1 MSRIRWIRPRRRGAM
16 TVLMAIFLIVLIA
29 MAAFS
34 IDVAYMHLVRT
45 QLRSATDA
53 AAKAGMYTLTTQQNE
68 QAGINAAISM
78 AANNRVAGRTLKLTS
93 SQIEL
98 GQSQLQADGSWSFVA
113 GAKPTRAMRI
123 TPTMDDTNA
132 NGAVNLFLGG
142 ILGRKK
148 FTPSDSSIASAYEL
162 EVVLVLDRSH
172 SMCWNLT
179 GQEWM
184 YPSPILSNVSLGM
197 SSAPK
202 NGSRWKELE
211 EAVSTFTSVL
221 TTLNTP
227 PRVAVVTWS
236 SEITYGSLEYY
247 ILGKVLPAATI
258 NQTLTTTFSDVTSA
272 VTAIGTKPVLG
283 STNMAAGIDQGVAV
297 LTGATVRPYAD
308 KVMILMTDG
317 QWNTGRN
324 PLDAAQDA
332 LNAGIT
338 IHTIGFLDGQSD
350 ILSEIAGLTG
360 GKSYMATDGA
370 SLQAAFRELALT
382 LPIVITK

>member
-1 MSRIRWIRPRRRGAM
+1 MRLIRPRRRGAM
-16 TVLMAIFLIVLIA
+16 TVLIALFLIVLIA

-53 AAKAGMYTLTTQQNE
+53 AAKAGMYALTTQQNE
-68 QAGINAAISM
+68 QAGINAAIAM
-78 AANNRVAGRTLKLTS
+78 AANNRVAGRTLKLTA

-123 TPTMDDTNA
+123 NPTMDDTNA

-142 ILGRKK
+142 LLGRQK
-148 FTPSDSSIASAYEL
+148 FTPSDSSVASAYEL

-172 SMCWNLT
+172 SMCWDT
-179 GQEWM
+179 SGTEWM
-184 YPSPILSNVSLGM
+184 YPPPLYSNAVLGM
-197 SSAPK
+197 TSAPK

-211 EAVSTFTSVL
+211 EAVGTFTDVL

-236 SEITYGSLEYY
+236 SEITNGSLEYY
-247 ILGKVLPAATI
+247 ILGKTVPAAVL
-258 NQTLTTTFSDVTSA
+258 NQALTTTFSSVKSA

-283 STNMAAGIDQGVAV
+283 STNMAAGIDEGVSV
-297 LTGATVRPYAD
+297 LTAANVRPYAE

-317 QWNTGRN
+317 QWNTGRD

-332 LNAGIT
+332 LDAGIT
-338 IHTIGFLDGQSD
+338 IHTIGFLEGQSD
-350 ILSEIAGLTG
+350 VLVDIAELTG
-360 GKSYMATDGA
+360 GKTYTATDGA

>member
-1 MSRIRWIRPRRRGAM
+1 MRLIRPRRRGAM
-16 TVLMAIFLIVLIA
+16 TVLVVIFLIVVIA

-45 QLRSATDA
+45 QLRAATDA
-53 AAKAGMYTLTTQQNE
+53 AAKAGMYALTTEQSE
-68 QAGINAAISM
+68 QAGVDAAIAM
-78 AANNRVAGRTLKLTS
+78 AANNRVAGRTLKLTA

-98 GQSQLQADGSWSFVA
+98 GQSQLQADGSWSFVP

-123 TPTMDDTNA
+123 SPTMDDTNA
-132 NGAVNLFLGG
+132 NGAVNLFFGG
-142 ILGRKK
+142 ILGRHK
-148 FTPSDSSIASAYEL
+148 FTPSDSSVASAYEL

-172 SMCWNLT
+172 SMCWDT
-179 GQEWM
+179 SGTEWM
-184 YPSPILSNVSLGM
+184 YPTPILSNSVLGM
-197 SSAPK
+197 ISAPK

-211 EAVSTFTSVL
+211 EAVGTFTDVL

-236 SEITYGSLEYY
+236 SEITSGSLEYY
-247 ILGKVLPAATI
+247 ILGKTLPAALI
-258 NQTLTTTFSDVTSA
+258 NQSLTTTFSSVKSA

-283 STNMAAGIDQGVAV
+283 STNMAAGIDEGIAV
-297 LTGATVRPYAD
+297 LTAANVRPYAE

-317 QWNTGRN
+317 QWNTGRD

-338 IHTIGFLDGQSD
+338 IHTIGFLEGQSD
-350 ILSEIAGLTG
+350 VLVNIAELTG
-360 GKSYMATDGA
+360 GKTYTATDGA

>member
-1 MSRIRWIRPRRRGAM
+1 MRLIRPRRRGAM
-16 TVLMAIFLIVLIA
+16 TVLIAVFLIVLIA

-53 AAKAGMYTLTTQQNE
+53 AAKAGMYALTTQQNE
-68 QAGINAAISM
+68 QAGINAAIAM
-78 AANNRVAGRTLKLTS
+78 AANNRVAGRTLKLTA

-123 TPTMDDTNA
+123 NPTMDDTNA
-132 NGAVNLFLGG
+132 NGAVKLFLGG
-142 ILGRKK
+142 VLGRQK
-148 FTPSDSSIASAYEL
+148 FTPSDSSVASAYEL

-172 SMCWNLT
+172 SMCWDT
-179 GQEWM
+179 SGTEWM
-184 YPSPILSNVSLGM
+184 YPPPLYSNAVLGM
-197 SSAPK
+197 TSAPK

-211 EAVSTFTSVL
+211 EAVGTFTDVL

-236 SEITYGSLEYY
+236 SEITNGSLEYY
-247 ILGKVLPAATI
+247 ILGKTVPAAVL
-258 NQTLTTTFSDVTSA
+258 NQALTTTFSSVKSA

-283 STNMAAGIDQGVAV
+283 STNMAAGIDEGVDV
-297 LTGATVRPYAD
+297 LTAANVRPYAE

-317 QWNTGRN
+317 QWNTGRD
-324 PLDAAQDA
+324 PLEAAQDA
-332 LNAGIT
+332 LDAGIT
-338 IHTIGFLDGQSD
+338 IHTIGFLEGQSD
-350 ILSEIAGLTG
+350 VLVDIAELTG
-360 GKSYMATDGA
+360 GKTYTATDGA